1 MSAPHAAAH
10 AEIDLPQGR
19 IRYRD
24 VGPRDSD
31 APVVVFVH
39 GFLVNGSLWTGVADR
54 LAAAGVRSIAPDLP
68 LGSHR
73 VPLAENADL
82 SPKGVAR
89 LLLDLLAALEL
100 TDVTLV
106 GNDTGGG
113 LCQFVVDTDAQRIGR
128 LVLTNC
134 DCFDQFPPPPFGMA
148 VRAGKHPALIR
159 TGLRTA
165 RASAIRHSALAYG
178 PLVRDRRALDPQL
191 TSGWVEPLLQDKAIA
206 RDLAKFCAAV
216 DPAQLFDISTR
227 LGDFGKPVTLV
238 WGAADRFFTL
248 QLGCRLRDAFGT
260 ATLIEIADGK
270 TFVPIDEPQRLSDAI
285 VGAGHRLA
293 R

>member
-1 MSAPHAAAH
+1 MSAPHAAEH
-10 AEIDLPQGR
+10 AEIELPQGR

-24 VGPRDSD
+24 VGPRNPE
-31 APVVVFVH
+31 APVVVLVH
-39 GFLVNGSLWTGVADR
+39 GFLVSGSLWTGVADR

-68 LGSHR
+68 LGSHQL
-73 VPLAENADL
+73 PLTEDADV
-82 SPKGVAR
+82 SPRGIAR
-89 LLLDLLAALEL
+89 LVLDLVAALEL

-113 LCQFVVDTDAQRIGR
+113 LCQFVIDTDAQRIGR

-134 DCFDQFPPPPFGMA
+134 DCFDQFPPPPFGIAM
-148 VRAGKHPALIR
+148 RAGKHPALFR
-159 TGLRTA
+159 AGVRTA
-165 RASAIRHSALAYG
+165 RATVIRHSALAYG
-178 PLVRDRRALDPQL
+178 PLVRDRRALDPEL
-191 TSGWVEPLLQDKAIA
+191 TRSWVDPLVQDKAIA
-206 RDLAKFCAAV
+206 HDLAKFCAAL
-216 DPAQLFDISTR
+216 DPAELLDISTR
-227 LGDFGKPVTLV
+227 LADFGKPVTLV
-238 WGAADRFFTL
+238 WGAADPFFKL
-248 QLGCRLRDAFGT
+248 ALGCRLRDAFGN